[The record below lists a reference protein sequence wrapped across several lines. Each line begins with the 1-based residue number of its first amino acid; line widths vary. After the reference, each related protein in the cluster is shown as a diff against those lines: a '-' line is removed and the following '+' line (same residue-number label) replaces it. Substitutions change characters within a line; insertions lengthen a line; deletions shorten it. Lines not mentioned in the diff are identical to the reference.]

1 MGLFAKKR
9 TAGGV
14 MAGIVPGARG
24 IAAAQI
30 RHQPGRAPV
39 LDFCEYVPLQQQ
51 QDLPR
56 LFSRLVKSHHLGRV
70 ACNAMLGL
78 DDYTLLLVESPDVP
92 SEERR
97 AAIRWRIRD
106 LVDFDT
112 DDAVIDVFELPPHKG
127 AEQMPMIY
135 AVVAR
140 AERIDRC
147 ASLFKQAGAQLSAI
161 DIPELVIRNIA
172 ALLPEDASG
181 VAFLYLD
188 ENTGLITLTRQDVL
202 YLSRRFDSGQADIRG
217 LAPEGRLTPRLEGW
231 LDGIIIEIQR
241 SLDYYESHYAQP
253 PVSGLVLSPTARP
266 VAGMGE
272 YLASQLGIHTRV
284 LDLNTLVDSSTPIPA
299 ELQGPCLPAV
309 GAALREAEV
318 GA

>member
-1 MGLFAKKR
+1 MGLFPKKHVAK
-9 TAGGV
+9 GV

-39 LDFCEYVPLQQQ
+39 LDFCDYAQ
-51 QDLPR
+51 LPGER
-56 LFSRLVKSHHLGRV
+56 DMTQAFSRLVKTRRLGRV
-70 ACNAMLGL
+70 PCNVTLGL
-78 DDYTLLLVESPDVP
+78 GDYTLLLVESPDVP
-92 SEERR
+92 AGERR

-112 DDAVIDVFELPPHKG
+112 EDAVIDVFELPPHKG
-127 AEQMPMIY
+127 AEQSPMIY

-140 AERIDRC
+140 RERIDQC
-147 ASLFKQAGAQLSAI
+147 TALFKQAGATLNAI
-161 DIPELVIRNIA
+161 DIPELVIRNVA

-188 ENTGLITLTRQDVL
+188 EDTGLITLTRQDVL
-202 YLSRRFDSGQADIRG
+202 YLSRRIDTGQARIRE
-217 LAPEGRLTPRLEGW
+217 LAPAGQLTEKLEGC

-253 PVSGLVLSPTARP
+253 PASGLVISPLQSP
-266 VAGMGE
+266 VAGLDD
-272 YLASQLGIHTRV
+272 YLASQLGMSTRI
-284 LDLNTLVDSSTPIPA
+284 LDLNSLVDSSTPIPD
-299 ELQGPCLPAV
+299 ELQGPCLPAL
-309 GAALREAEV
+309 GAALREVEA